1 MKIPCDKNC
10 KERSAT
16 CHSVCEKYIE
26 YNREMDRMRNL
37 REEKRR
43 GEMACVYRKR

>member
-1 MKIPCDKNC
+1 MKVPCDKDC

-16 CHSVCEKYIE
+16 CHSICEKYIK
-26 YNREMDRMRNL
+26 YKREMDRLSNL

-43 GEMACVYRKR
+43 GEKAFVYRKR